1 MSTEPSDRS
10 ELLIALEQAGRKYS
24 ESSILF
30 HQAIADSLRLNTTDL
45 KCLDLVRESDG
56 LTPGQ
61 LAKLMG
67 LTTGAVTGIVDRLE
81 AAGYAQRRRD
91 SIDRRKISIHAR
103 PEQIAARLNPIFT
116 SFQQAMASE
125 FQAAYSDQEMALI
138 LDFVRRSSRVLQAE
152 TRKMQQQE
160 QES

>member
-1 MSTEPSDRS
+1 MSAEPSDRS
-10 ELLIALEQAGRKYS
+10 KLLIALEQAGRQYS

-30 HQAIADSLRLNTTDL
+30 HQAIADSLGLNATDL
-45 KCLDLVRESDG
+45 KCLDLIRESDG

-81 AAGYAQRRRD
+81 MAGYARRRRD
-91 SIDRRKISIHAR
+91 SIDRRKISIHAQS
-103 PEQIAARLNPIFT
+103 EQIAARLDPIFT
-116 SFQQAMASE
+116 SFQQAMARE
-125 FQAAYSDQEMALI
+125 FQAAYSNQEMALI
-138 LDFVRRSSRVLQAE
+138 LDFVRRSSRVLQSE
-152 TRKMQQQE
+152 TRKMQLE